1 MMAWIKCTDR
11 MPPDMDPVTPDYK
24 ARKLGKP
31 TMDLR
36 KRIYSRVKV
45 NEETGCWEWQGCK
58 RSGYGRTIIGS
69 RTDGTRRTE
78 CTHRISYM
86 LNYGEIP
93 KGMEVCHKCDNPSCI
108 NPDHLFLGTY
118 KDNAMDCLNKGRMF
132 TQIGEEHASSK
143 LTEEIVKNARIEYSK
158 GNISSREL
166 AKKYN
171 VSRKTMWDALTG
183 KTWKHVSCLPHKAKK

>member
-1 MMAWIKCTDR
+1 MDWIKVTPET
-11 MPPDMDPVTPDYK
+11 MPPDMEPVTPDYK

-31 TMDLR
+31 TMDLWT
-36 KRIYSRVKV
+36 RIYSRVKI

-118 KDNAMDCLNKGRMF
+118 KDNAMDCLNKGRMYNPK
-132 TQIGEEHASSK
+132 GEKQGRSK
-143 LTEEIVKNARIEYSK
+143 LKEVDVATAREEYLK
-158 GNISSREL
+158 GEVSSREL
-166 AKKYN
+166 AKRYN

-183 KTWKHVSCLPHKAKK
+183 KTWKHVSCLPHEVKK